1 MSEQFNLNNRYQ
13 FMGLIGKGR
22 LGDVY
27 RASDNFFRREVAL
40 KMIRKET
47 TSPEFL
53 QYFSTR
59 YAQHVAML
67 SKMNNPSIIKTY
79 DFTMLN
85 GAPAW
90 TMDLYSGASYA
101 QYTGKPMPVEQAAN
115 LLIPVADALTYA
127 HNYGMIHGN
136 LKPGNILIDNNQN
149 PVLTDFA
156 LTQWLSEN
164 GHGYGQFEANAGIG
178 SPEYLS
184 PEQAQGGMM
193 DARSDVYSLGIMFY
207 ELVTGRRPF
216 SALSPLETMAHQVND
231 QIQSPRYYVR
241 NISQQAEQFIYQAT
255 AKNPAQRI
263 SSMSEAAMILRSLST
278 PSAAGQY
285 YPPASYYNANVPNE
299 DEDDDDGSFGE
310 KFSAAFGNFSKNK
323 NAKYI
328 AVVLGILILAG
339 IVIAIVSGNN
349 RKIQTMNAAAT
360 QQAIDMQETQNA
372 VMANVELMHQQTADA
387 EREFTHQT
395 EVAAADA
402 TAAAALAATPT
413 PEQLM
418 MIPTIPAAS
427 IPTAVAQSSGRFQ
440 SQSPADGTSYI
451 KGEAFNVVWTIE
463 NTGSTDW
470 TDSFKIKFDGGTNF
484 TVGNITEKYIGTYI
498 WPNGASGISLPCIAP
513 MMDGT
518 YTMVWHVE
526 DENGN
531 TIPNISLSITIKA
544 VDGVLTPTPLPEGAA
559 TPTWTAVPEEQGI
572 WDPEL
577 GEYVK

>member
-231 QIQSPRYYVR
+231 QIQSPRYYVP

-263 SSMSEAAMILRSLST
+263 SSMSEIGILNDLHLPLREFRSLWI
-278 PSAAGQY
+278 
-285 YPPASYYNANVPNE
+285 
-299 DEDDDDGSFGE
+299 DRL
-310 KFSAAFGNFSKNK
+310 
-323 NAKYI
+323 I
-328 AVVLGILILAG
+328 AR
-339 IVIAIVSGNN
+339 
-349 RKIQTMNAAAT
+349 RKIRQRVDIGVSEPHVFQFHHIRASCQVT
-360 QQAIDMQETQNA
+360 QSLIVFGKQHH
-372 VMANVELMHQQTADA
+372 HQSKSRVSLNK
-387 EREFTHQT
+387 EKH
-395 EVAAADA
+395 
-402 TAAAALAATPT
+402 
-413 PEQLM
+413 
-418 MIPTIPAAS
+418 PTIEKREHRWHRA
-427 IPTAVAQSSGRFQ
+427 I
-440 SQSPADGTSYI
+440 TSHH
-451 KGEAFNVVWTIE
+451 
-463 NTGSTDW
+463 
-470 TDSFKIKFDGGTNF
+470 
-484 TVGNITEKYIGTYI
+484 
-498 WPNGASGISLPCIAP
+498 L
-513 MMDGT
+513 
-518 YTMVWHVE
+518 
-526 DENGN
+526 
-531 TIPNISLSITIKA
+531 
-544 VDGVLTPTPLPEGAA
+544 
-559 TPTWTAVPEEQGI
+559 
-572 WDPEL
+572 
-577 GEYVK
+577 

>member
-1 MSEQFNLNNRYQ
+1 
-13 FMGLIGKGR
+13 MGLISKGR
-22 LGDVY
+22 MGDVY

-47 TSPEFL
+47 ASPEFL

-59 YAQHVAML
+59 YAQYITML
-67 SKMNNPSIIKTY
+67 AKLNNPSIIKTY
-79 DFTMLN
+79 DFTSLN
-85 GAPAW
+85 GVPAW

-101 QYTGKPMPVEQAAN
+101 QYTGKQMTVEQAAN

-127 HNYGMIHGN
+127 HNYGVIHGN
-136 LKPGNILIDNNQN
+136 LKPSNILIDNNQN
-149 PVLTDFA
+149 PVLTDFG

-216 SALSPLETMAHQVND
+216 AAISPLETMARQVSD
-231 QIQSPRYYVR
+231 QIQSPRNFAP

-263 SSMSEAAMILRSLST
+263 SSMSEAAMILRSLAA
-278 PSAAGQY
+278 PSAAGAY

-299 DEDDDDGSFGE
+299 DEDDDDESFRE
-310 KFSAAFGNFSKNK
+310 KFGAAFGTFRKNK

-328 AVVLGILILAG
+328 AIALGVLVLAG
-339 IVIAIVSGNN
+339 IVIAIVAGNN
-349 RKIQTMNAAAT
+349 RKIQTMNAAST
-360 QQAIDMQETQNA
+360 QQAIDQIETQSA
-372 VMANVELMHQQTADA
+372 VMANVEMLHQQT
-387 EREFTHQT
+387 
-395 EVAAADA
+395 VAAEEEFARQTQIAEKDA
-402 TAAAALAATPT
+402 AAAAALAAATPT
-413 PEQLM
+413 PEQI

-427 IPTAVAQSSGRFQ
+427 IPTAVAQATGRFQ
-440 SQSPADGTSYI
+440 SQTPNDGTNFI

-463 NTGSTDW
+463 NTGTTDW
-470 TDSFKIKFDGGTNF
+470 TDYFKIIFDGGTNF

-498 WPNGASGISLPCIAP
+498 WPNGANGISLPCIAP
-513 MMDGT
+513 QMNGT
-518 YTMVWHVE
+518 YSMYWHIE
-526 DENGN
+526 DDKGN
-531 TIPNISLSITIKA
+531 QIPNISLSITINA
-544 VDGVLTPTPLPEGAA
+544 VDGVLTPTPLPESAV
-559 TPTWTAVPEEQGI
+559 TPTWTAIPDDEVFYEAPGQ
-572 WDPEL
+572 
-577 GEYVK
+577 

>member
-1 MSEQFNLNNRYQ
+1 MSEKFNLNNRYQ
-13 FMGLIGKGR
+13 FMGMIGKGR
-22 LGDVY
+22 MGDVY

-47 TSPEFL
+47 ASPEFL

-59 YAQHVAML
+59 YAQYITML
-67 SKMNNPSIIKTY
+67 AKLNNPSIIKTY
-79 DFTMLN
+79 DFTSLN
-85 GAPAW
+85 GVPAW

-101 QYTGKPMPVEQAAN
+101 QYTGKQMTVEQAAN

-127 HNYGMIHGN
+127 HNYGMFHGN
-136 LKPGNILIDNNQN
+136 LKPSNILIDNNQN
-149 PVLTDFA
+149 PVLTDFG

-216 SALSPLETMAHQVND
+216 AAISPLETMARQVSD
-231 QIQSPRYYVR
+231 QIQSPRNFAP

-278 PSAAGQY
+278 PSAAGAY
-285 YPPASYYNANVPNE
+285 YPPASYYNQNVPNE
-299 DEDDDDGSFGE
+299 DEDDDDGSFRE
-310 KFSAAFGNFSKNK
+310 KFGAAVGTFRKNK

-328 AVVLGILILAG
+328 AIALGVLVLAG
-339 IVIAIVSGNN
+339 IVIAIVAGNN
-349 RKIQTMNAAAT
+349 RKIQEMNAAST
-360 QQAIDMQETQNA
+360 QQAIQQVETQNA
-372 VMANVELMHQQTADA
+372 VLANVEKLHQQTAAAEEEFARQTQIAEKDA
-387 EREFTHQT
+387 
-395 EVAAADA
+395 A
-402 TAAAALAATPT
+402 AAAALAATPT
-413 PEQLM
+413 PEPF

-427 IPTAVAQSSGRFQ
+427 IPTAVAQSTGRFQ
-440 SQSPADGTSYI
+440 SQTPVDGANFI

-463 NTGSTDW
+463 NTGTTDW

-498 WPNGASGISLPCIAP
+498 WPNGASGITLPCIAP
-513 MMDGT
+513 QMNGT
-518 YTMVWHVE
+518 YSMVWHIE

-531 TIPNISLSITIKA
+531 EIPNISLSITINA
-544 VDGVLTPTPLPEGAA
+544 IDGVLTPTPLPEGAI
-559 TPTWTAVPEEQGI
+559 TPTWTSIPDDGNF
-572 WDPEL
+572 
-577 GEYVK
+577 YVADGQ